1 MSFRRPSTEE
11 IAARR
16 AAEREANIC
25 ALLKPVKSL
34 HRGVYGG
41 STSGVPVAKEQIV
54 RSEEYRRLVA
64 SLPCSYCRIEGYSQ
78 AAHPPPTAKSRK
90 ECDLQTFPLCATR
103 PGVTGCH
110 VEFDQMRLIPRAAMR
125 TQAEELA
132 AKTRSAIRHIGWP
145 KNVPDP
151 GN

>member
-1 MSFRRPSTEE
+1 MTFRRESPEA
-11 IAARR
+11 IRARR
-16 AAEREANIC
+16 QAERQRTIC
-25 ALLKPVKSL
+25 ALLKPIAKPRAVT
-34 HRGVYGG
+34 YGG
-41 STSGVPVAKEQIV
+41 SLSGHRTTKEQIV

-110 VEFDQMRLIPRAAMR
+110 VEFDQMRLIQRAAMR